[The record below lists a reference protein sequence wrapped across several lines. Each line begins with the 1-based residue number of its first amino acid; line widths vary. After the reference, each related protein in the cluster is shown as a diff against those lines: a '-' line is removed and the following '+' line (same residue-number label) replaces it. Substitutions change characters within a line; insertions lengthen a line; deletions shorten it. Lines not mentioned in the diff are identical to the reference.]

1 MATSIDTFIG
11 TLSFFGRLSDE
22 LTREVIPPRDYRVRV
37 PGVSVPSLAE
47 AQYKSDGFFCFQDL
61 KVSATGYQ
69 LEMTSP
75 LYQPRSFL
83 KTLPTSAPVELTYGG
98 EDEVYVLIKTVN
110 GGGKTVGFDKI
121 PFLTPVPKGT
131 PVIGEGGFATTVRE
145 TLEGVDVATASLESV
160 AGLLP
165 GQLLRMVRSRS
176 LLAKPGPYY
185 PFPPGTT
192 RVHVKVVEDAP
203 GQATLGSAQLL
214 LQSVETVAPVGTVV
228 DGVEIK
234 TVTLPGPT
242 PLILGTGRD
251 LETRTDA
258 RGQAVFFFPGHWPIT
273 TCVVAV
279 TAAGHASKT
288 VTLALTAKQRTLA
301 TVKLTPV

>member
-1 MATSIDTFIG
+1 MVAMATSIDTFIG

-185 PFPPGTT
+185 PFPSSSPWRRSRRWARWWTAW
-192 RVHVKVVEDAP
+192 RSRPSPCPVRRR
-203 GQATLGSAQLL
+203 S
-214 LQSVETVAPVGTVV
+214 SWAPVATWRHVRMRAGRPCSSSP
-228 DGVEIK
+228 GIGPS
-234 TVTLPGPT
+234 LP
-242 PLILGTGRD
+242 
-251 LETRTDA
+251 
-258 RGQAVFFFPGHWPIT
+258 VWWP
-273 TCVVAV
+273 
-279 TAAGHASKT
+279 
-288 VTLALTAKQRTLA
+288 
-301 TVKLTPV
+301 